1 MFGLLIARIQ
11 QGKVKSMVIERILLQ
26 HARSPCVLRSL
37 STFPTIRLLAM
48 KPGTPIP
55 GLDFLKNID
64 PPVSKERS
72 EYPEWIN
79 DLGKPMKT
87 LAKLRK
93 MKREAAEDDEQMR
106 YLKLT
111 RRKSIKESNIDAGL
125 R

>member
-1 MFGLLIARIQ
+1 M
-11 QGKVKSMVIERILLQ
+11 
-26 HARSPCVLRSL
+26 CTL
-37 STFPTIRLLAM
+37 STRPLFATM

-55 GLDFLKNID
+55 GLDFLKNVD

-72 EYPEWIN
+72 DYPSWIN
-79 DLGKPMKT
+79 DLGKPLKT

-93 MKREAAEDDEQMR
+93 MKIEEADDQDQMR

-111 RRKSIKESNIDAGL
+111 RRKEIKEKNIDAGL